1 MKKRLLAG
9 IMMMVLVLASAMS
22 VSAANSRT
30 EPVYE
35 SGASVG
41 KYTTNSKA
49 DAFSDLKT
57 EIQNIIKELNAKKV
71 TSLTADIQKQL
82 EGKTLLSNFCDVE
95 PVGNHDACT
104 SRKYHEVE
112 LTVTTLTDKCSE
124 VVVLHYSEDRAVWEV
139 IKPIKVDGNKITVKF
154 TDLSP
159 VGVYAKVADSA
170 VGTAPTTEGVSST
183 WMMWTAMA
191 LIVLGA
197 GAIVSQKKRG

>member
-49 DAFSDLKT
+49 DAFSDLKQ
-57 EIQNIIKELNAKKV
+57 EVQNIIKELNAKKV
-71 TSLTADIQKQL
+71 TSLSADIQKKL
-82 EGKTLLSNFCDVE
+82 AGKTLLSNFCDLE
-95 PVGNHDACT
+95 PVGKHDECA

-112 LTVTTLTDKCSE
+112 LTVTTLTEKCSE
-124 VVVLHYSEDRAVWEV
+124 VVVLHYSEDRDVWEV
-139 IKPIKVDGNKITVKF
+139 LTPEKVDGNKITVKY

-159 VGVYAKVADSA
+159 VGVYAKVADNK
-170 VGTAPTTEGVSST
+170 VGTAAPMGSTSST
-183 WMMWTAMA
+183 WMIWTAMA
-191 LIVLGA
+191 LIVLGS